1 MKQVDSLEKYVIV
14 PNVGFYGGLVY
25 DGNDISLCDDHDT
38 DDGYDF
44 KVKQQI
50 VNSVLITDLTKEYTR
65 KNGKKVTEVSHQEV
79 EIEKGQLL
87 VYVEGLGFTI
97 PEYRMVKVDEA
108 IQQYELL
115 K

>member
-1 MKQVDSLEKYVIV
+1 MKQLDNLEKYVIV
-14 PNVGFYGGLVY
+14 PNVGFYGGFIY
-25 DGNDISLCDDHDT
+25 DGNDIALCDDHDT

-65 KNGKKVTEVSHQEV
+65 RNGKKVAEVAHQEV

-97 PEYRMVKVDEA
+97 PEYRMCKIDEA
-108 IQQYELL
+108 IGQYETL

>member
-1 MKQVDSLEKYVIV
+1 MKQLDNLEKYVIV
-14 PNVGFYGGLVY
+14 PNVGFYGGFIY
-25 DGNDISLCDDHDT
+25 DGNDIALCDDHDI

-50 VNSVLITDLTKEYTR
+50 VDSVLITDLTKEYTR
-65 KNGKKVTEVSHQEV
+65 RNGKKVAEVTHQEV

-97 PEYRMVKVDEA
+97 PEYRMCKIDEA
-108 IQQYELL
+108 IGQYETL